1 MENSDNNGKVT
12 VTFTDMSSSPKTI
25 ERISIGGI
33 AGAPSGNI
41 TKCNN
46 YGEINVKFATKDG
59 NESSVNYIGIVGGIS
74 GGDYFTAGQNST
86 NIKDCVNEGKITF
99 HNDSN
104 KANSA
109 MGGIVGWP
117 GLEKTSQTV
126 VSENCTNNADITFKG
141 KGKCRTG
148 GIQGGSGN
156 IKGCTNNGNILIE
169 DGKDCAVGSVAG
181 FHTQGHVIE
190 NCKAYGTV
198 TAKVAVSGIGG
209 LIGNIGNVAHTTGD
223 GCVVDCTV
231 TGGTAENA
239 GMVVGL
245 FNGDPKEGKP
255 KKIELGATTAI
266 KVAGTLNGVAV
277 TSENLKD
284 YLHGTKNYK
293 ADAHIINAVF
303 GK

>member
-1 MENSDNNGKVT
+1 M
-12 VTFTDMSSSPKTI
+12 
-25 ERISIGGI
+25 
-33 AGAPSGNI
+33 
-41 TKCNN
+41 
-46 YGEINVKFATKDG
+46 
-59 NESSVNYIGIVGGIS
+59 
-74 GGDYFTAGQNST
+74 
-86 NIKDCVNEGKITF
+86 
-99 HNDSN
+99 
-104 KANSA
+104 
-109 MGGIVGWP
+109 
-117 GLEKTSQTV
+117 
-126 VSENCTNNADITFKG
+126 SENCTNNADITFKG
-141 KGKCRTG
+141 KGKCRAG

-181 FHTQGHVIE
+181 FHTSGLVIE

-198 TAKVAVSGIGG
+198 TAKVAVYGIGG
-209 LIGNIGNVAHTTGD
+209 LIGNIGNVAHKTGN